1 MAQVVTQTLLCLALA
16 AQETLLSREIGERIL
31 LTDLESGGHVT
42 EGTHIGSVTGHIVH
56 IDIHGLEI
64 LHCRASFLAAG
75 VVGDDLLISL
85 DGLLGA
91 VAIEIEQ
98 AQLQSSLASQ
108 RMEWIFLLQ
117 LREGSRST
125 ILVLQHD
132 VRATHLEKCGRRV
145 GRLGVFAHYA
155 LHDRDLSLIILL

>member
-16 AQETLLSREIGERIL
+16 AQETLLGREIGERVL

-42 EGTHIGSVTGHIVH
+42 ERTHIGGVTRHIVH
-56 IDIHGLEI
+56 VDIHGLEI
-64 LHCRASFLAAG
+64 LHRRASFLAAG
-75 VVGDDLLISL
+75 VVEDDLLIGF
-85 DGLLGA
+85 DRLLGA

-98 AQLQSSLASQ
+98 AQLQSSLAGQ

-117 LREGSRST
+117 LREGGRSA

-145 GRLGVFAHYA
+145 GRLGVFTHYA
-155 LHDRDLSLIILL
+155 LHDRDLSLVILL